1 MRLMPFWQNTG
12 RTRISTLHIPYR
24 YDARLDIGNHV
35 YYPDFTIRHPVT
47 GEYYY
52 WEHVG
57 MLDKPGYRSDFLT
70 KFRVYINNG
79 LLPDHNLILTYES
92 DGHPFDITIAQDK
105 IKEFLGV
112 EMFSFSVGE

>member
-1 MRLMPFWQNTG
+1 M
-12 RTRISTLHIPYR
+12 
-24 YDARLDIGNHV
+24 
-35 YYPDFTIRHPVT
+35 T

-92 DGHPFDITIAQDK
+92 DGHPFDITIAHDK
-105 IKEFLGV
+105 SKEFLGV